1 VENLIEFLIK
11 RDGISRNEAL
21 WQISMAKEKVLQG
34 DDPVEVLENWFGL
47 GPDYLY
53 ALIG

>member
-1 VENLIEFLIK
+1 VENLIEFLMK
-11 RDGISRNEAL
+11 RDGISRDEAL
-21 WQISMAKEKVLQG
+21 WQIARAKEEVLQG

-47 GPDYLY
+47 EPDYLY